1 MREGRVDLSKL
12 DMLILDEADRML
24 DMGFADDIKEIL
36 QNTPQ
41 TRQTVMSSA
50 TWDGAVGKIAE
61 SFTVNP
67 EKVSIKVESAHI
79 DESVYYCD
87 DFNHKNNI
95 LLQVLNN
102 PKIKQAVILQP
113 QKCPQKNWQRSLSKR
128 VLRHAICTVI
138 CLKAS
143 EIVSLAT

>member
-67 EKVSIKVESAHI
+67 EKFLLKLSQHISMKVCI
-79 DESVYYCD
+79 IVM
-87 DFNHKNNI
+87 I
-95 LLQVLNN
+95 LTT
-102 PKIKQAVILQP
+102 KIISCFKY
-113 QKCPQKNWQRSLSKR
+113 
-128 VLRHAICTVI
+128 
-138 CLKAS
+138 
-143 EIVSLAT
+143 